1 MATWIVFGL
10 IALSRW
16 VRFLSGR
23 KAAVTAILGL
33 VLLVLTIVISVV
45 PNVSFHRLF

>member
-1 MATWIVFGL
+1 MATWVVFGL

-23 KAAVTAILGL
+23 KAAVTAVCGL
-33 VLLVLTIVISVV
+33 VLLVLTIVVSVV
-45 PNVSFHRLF
+45 PGLSFHRLF